1 MLYIEHCS
9 LEKWL
14 FIQSSQL
21 SAIAPLWANQWNPVS
36 LQFYVVPGV
45 CESWLLLQLCDH
57 YWLRD
62 KTPFYL
68 SSNDNVWC
76 RVRGAILGF
85 LPFLFHLTLFPH
97 SLSIWKLN
105 DAGIFS
111 LWCKPSDLELLV
123 SFLANPWHD
132 GTPME
137 FPANPPTVELWN
149 IILWSLSVHIGVYV
163 LFYILSL
170 LCLDW

>member
-1 MLYIEHCS
+1 MGRSIEPCLVAVLCCS
-9 LEKWL
+9 WSVW
-14 FIQSSQL
+14 IM
-21 SAIAPLWANQWNPVS
+21 AAYCNH
-36 LQFYVVPGV
+36 
-45 CESWLLLQLCDH
+45 CDH
-57 YWLRD
+57 YWLID
-62 KTPFYL
+62 ETPFYL
-68 SSNDNVWC
+68 SLEWQCLVLSK
-76 RVRGAILGF
+76 GEILGF
-85 LPFLFHLTLFPH
+85 CPFSFHLTLFPH

-149 IILWSLSVHIGVYV
+149 IILWSLSVHIGVYPPTVELWNIILWSLSVHIGVYV

>member
-85 LPFLFHLTLFPH
+85 LPFLFHLTLFPR
-97 SLSIWKLN
+97 SLSI
-105 DAGIFS
+105 
-111 LWCKPSDLELLV
+111 
-123 SFLANPWHD
+123 
-132 GTPME
+132 
-137 FPANPPTVELWN
+137 
-149 IILWSLSVHIGVYV
+149 
-163 LFYILSL
+163 
-170 LCLDW
+170 